1 MSWRMVLMWGYT
13 LIGFDGGEIFTSEP
27 EYESKVEANKHA
39 INALTDE
46 PYAGSCEVWAEE
58 E

>member
-1 MSWRMVLMWGYT
+1 MWGYT

-27 EYESKVEANKHA
+27 ECETKGKANKYA
-39 INALTDE
+39 IEALTNE
-46 PYAGSCEVWAEE
+46 PYAGSCEVWFEE